1 MSVPCTPR
9 PAIPNTQTSSA
20 TEPMDAAASL
30 LIEEQPQGETAGTIA
45 RLSPT
50 VLRVRGL
57 RKTFADGEVE
67 VFRDISF
74 DVLEGQ
80 SVALIGANGTGKSTL
95 LRCCLRLI
103 EPDDG
108 EVTING
114 RELTRQSGRGLR
126 QSRARV
132 GFIFQKHNLVP
143 RLSVLSNVCH
153 GALARGQGLRAWG
166 QAIARG
172 HEREKAL
179 HCLELVGLAD
189 LAERRA
195 DHLSGGQ
202 SQRIAIARALMQE
215 PEILFADEPVASLDP
230 HAGAEIMEL
239 FGRLNRDHGLTFV
252 FVSHQLDHAL
262 HFAERILGLSDGT
275 MAIDAPSHSH
285 SLASLRGFYE

>member
-1 MSVPCTPR
+1 MEALASVR
-9 PAIPNTQTSSA
+9 
-20 TEPMDAAASL
+20 
-30 LIEEQPQGETAGTIA
+30 IEEHAQGETAGTVA

-50 VLRVRGL
+50 ALRVRGL
-57 RKTFADGEVE
+57 RKTYDDGAVE

-114 RELTRQSGRGLR
+114 RDLTRQSGRGLR
-126 QSRARV
+126 KSRARV
-132 GFIFQKHNLVP
+132 GFVFQKHNLVP

-153 GALARGQGLRAWG
+153 GALARGHGIRAWG
-166 QAIARG
+166 HAIAHKR
-172 HEREKAL
+172 EREKAL

-189 LAERRA
+189 LVERRA

-202 SQRIAIARALMQE
+202 SQRVAIARALMQE
-215 PEILFADEPVASLDP
+215 PELLFADEPVASLDP

-239 FGRLNRDHGLTFV
+239 FARLNRDHGLTFV
-252 FVSHQLDHAL
+252 FVSHQLEHAL
-262 HFAERILGLSDGT
+262 HFAERILGLSGGN
-275 MAIDAPSHSH
+275 MAIDAPAHSH

>member
-1 MSVPCTPR
+1 MPLRAILNTLILSV
-9 PAIPNTQTSSA
+9 NKN
-20 TEPMDAAASL
+20 MDALASL
-30 LIEEQPQGETAGTIA
+30 RIEEHAHRGERDTVA

-50 VLRVRGL
+50 ALRVRGL
-57 RKTFADGEVE
+57 RKTYGDGAVE

-74 DVLEGQ
+74 DILDGQ

-114 RELTRQSGRGLR
+114 LDLTRQTGRGLR
-126 QSRARV
+126 KSRARV
-132 GFIFQKHNLVP
+132 GFVFQKHNLVP

-153 GALARGQGLRAWG
+153 GALARGQGIRAWG
-166 QAIARG
+166 HGIARTR
-172 HEREKAL
+172 EREKAL

-202 SQRIAIARALMQE
+202 SQRVAIARALMQE
-215 PEILFADEPVASLDP
+215 PELLFADEPVASLDP

-239 FGRLNRDHGLTFV
+239 FARLNRDHGLTFV
-252 FVSHQLDHAL
+252 FVSHQLEHAL
-262 HFAERILGLSDGT
+262 HFSGRILGLSGGS
-275 MAIDAPSHSH
+275 MAIDALTHSH

>member
-1 MSVPCTPR
+1 
-9 PAIPNTQTSSA
+9 
-20 TEPMDAAASL
+20 MDALASL
-30 LIEEQPQGETAGTIA
+30 RIEEHAHGEKAGTIS

-50 VLRVRGL
+50 ALRVRGL
-57 RKTFADGEVE
+57 RKTYSDGAVE

-114 RELTRQSGRGLR
+114 LDLTRQTGRGLR
-126 QSRARV
+126 KSRARV
-132 GFIFQKHNLVP
+132 GFVFQKHNLVP
-143 RLSVLSNVCH
+143 RLTVLSNVCH
-153 GALARGQGLRAWG
+153 GALARGQGIRAWG
-166 QAIARG
+166 HGVARTR
-172 HEREKAL
+172 EREKAL

-189 LAERRA
+189 LAQRRA

-202 SQRIAIARALMQE
+202 SQRVAIARALMQE
-215 PEILFADEPVASLDP
+215 PELLFADEPVASLDP

-239 FGRLNRDHGLTFV
+239 FARLNRDHGLTFV
-252 FVSHQLDHAL
+252 FVSHQLEHAL
-262 HFAERILGLSDGT
+262 HFSERILGLSGGS
-275 MAIDAPSHSH
+275 MAIDALTHSH